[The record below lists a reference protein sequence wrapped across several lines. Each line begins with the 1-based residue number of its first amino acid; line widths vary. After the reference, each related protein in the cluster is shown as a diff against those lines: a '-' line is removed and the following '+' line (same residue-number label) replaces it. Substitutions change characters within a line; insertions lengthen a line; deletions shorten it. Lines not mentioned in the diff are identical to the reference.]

1 MLNKAILMGRLTRDP
16 ELRYTGDSNIPV
28 VSFTL
33 AVDRGYARQGEE
45 KQTDFIPITA
55 WRGTAEFVS
64 RNFTKGQLVAVTGRI
79 QVRNYQDKDGNN
91 RTATN
96 VVADEVFFAEPKR
109 NNSGAPGS
117 APAFG
122 GGAYNA
128 PADDGFM
135 SVDTADDLPF

>member
-16 ELRYTGDSNIPV
+16 EIRYTESNIPV

-33 AVDRGYARQGEE
+33 AVDRGYAKQGEE
-45 KQTDFIPITA
+45 KQTDFIPISA
-55 WRGTAEFVS
+55 WRATAEFVS

-79 QVRNYQDKDGNN
+79 QVRNYQDKEGNQ
-91 RTATN
+91 RTATS

-109 NNSGAPGS
+109 NNGGS
-117 APAFG
+117 PASSAFG
-122 GGAYNA
+122 GGNYSA
-128 PADDGFM
+128 PSDDGFM